1 MYVLVPAFLASQHQY
16 SCTGSSQAIVALHG
30 PLEQFSSSTV
40 AVLQG
45 RTHAGIISHCDGNH
59 KHRAKICLE
68 PSDWEEQLGPLLHGD
83 LA

>member
-16 SCTGSSQAIVALHG
+16 SCTGSSQAIVDHW
-30 PLEQFSSSTV
+30 SSSAV